1 MMLADVDIIVSA
13 YKMMFTWLLEIFYY
27 REDADMITRWRS
39 HLSAAVLA
47 ILHQHRELE
56 VILRLR
62 LNPVFV
68 LNIWNL
74 VFVLKCFLQP
84 YFCKV
89 LLFVLKCFI
98 QSFFIKFH
106 WTQHVFENT
115 FKNDNDATLPVW
127 KKEKSSKTDAR
138 AVCNCN
144 FKKKSALWQCAYL

>member
-1 MMLADVDIIVSA
+1 MMMIADVDIIVSA
-13 YKMMFTWLLEIFYY
+13 YKMMFTWLLEMVYY
-27 REDADMITRWRS
+27 TEDADMITRWRS
-39 HLSAAVLA
+39 HLSAAVLS
-47 ILHQHRELE
+47 ILHHHRELE
-56 VILRLR
+56 IILRLR
-62 LNPVFV
+62 LNPGFV
-68 LNIWNL
+68 LKIWNL

-115 FKNDNDATLPVW
+115 FKNDKDATLPVW
-127 KKEKSSKTDAR
+127 KKEKSYKTDAR

-144 FKKKSALWQCAYL
+144 FIHLKSARISL